1 MNSPFG
7 IYNKL
12 KEHLDLTPD
21 KENET
26 TVIEN
31 VKRTVEFR
39 GVNLWILIIA
49 VLIASIGLNI
59 NSLHLIIG

>member
-1 MNSPFG
+1 MNSPFD

-31 VKRTVEFR
+31 VKRAVEFR
-39 GVNLWILIIA
+39 GVNLWILII
-49 VLIASIGLNI
+49 
-59 NSLHLIIG
+59 